1 MKNKL
6 NLSAGVTLIEILIGI
21 VISVIIMAAMYASYD
36 AVNSSYSQITDRA
49 KISQSGRNIL
59 GMMVRDIRQA
69 GFKYFE
75 DTIANSNEP
84 IKITENKGG
93 PNASDD
99 SDCDHIDIVYG
110 DVTYDSSQL
119 DPEDRHTFHRYKI
132 TYYCEPSKIIDKTI
146 IGLATTIDTNAV
158 YKSKLIWIDSDGDG
172 IGTWGIGP
180 AGSKTYQA
188 QIITD
193 YVEDLVFIPKDDNGL
208 EIDPP
213 PTNNNSNKEK
223 VLSIKSVEV
232 ALTVRSVKK
241 FYNYTKKADGTK
253 RKIVDIE
260 DRNAAVE
267 NTDLILRDTITVSVN
282 TRNIGLQ

>member
-6 NLSAGVTLIEILIGI
+6 NNCSGITLIEILIGI
-21 VISVIIMAAMYASYD
+21 VISVIIMGAMYASYE

-49 KISQSGRNIL
+49 KISQSGRNIM

-84 IKITENKGG
+84 IKITEDKGG
-93 PNASDD
+93 PLGADD

-110 DVTYDSSQL
+110 DVTYDSSQA

-132 TYYCEPSKIIDKTI
+132 TYYCEPSQIIDRTI

-158 YKSKLIWIDSDGDG
+158 YKSKLIWIDDDGDG
-172 IGTWGIGP
+172 IGTWGTGA
-180 AGSKTYQA
+180 AGSKTYEA

-193 YVEDLVFIPKDDNGL
+193 YVEDLVFIPKDADGL
-208 EIDPP
+208 RIDPP
-213 PTNNNSNKEK
+213 PTNDNANMAR
-223 VLSIKSVEV
+223 VFDIRSVEV
-232 ALTVRSVKK
+232 ALTVRSVKN
-241 FYNYTKKADGTK
+241 FYNNTTKADGSN
-253 RKIVDIE
+253 RSIDDIE
-260 DRNAAVE
+260 DREDAAE
-267 NTDLILRDTITVSVN
+267 STDLILRDTITVSVN
-282 TRNIGLQ
+282 TRNLGLQ

>member
-6 NLSAGVTLIEILIGI
+6 NVSAGITLIEILIGI

-69 GFKYFE
+69 GYKYFG

-84 IKITENKGG
+84 IKITEGKGG
-93 PNASDD
+93 PTASDD

-110 DVTYDSSQL
+110 DVTYDSSQSN
-119 DPEDRHTFHRYKI
+119 PEDRYTFHRYKI
-132 TYYCEPSKIIDKTI
+132 TYYCEPSKIIDKNI

-158 YKSKLIWIDSDGDG
+158 YKSKLVWIDPDGDG
-172 IGTWGIGP
+172 NGTWGTG
-180 AGSKTYQA
+180 ASGSKTFEA

-193 YVEDLVFIPKDDNGL
+193 YVDDLVFIAKDFNGL
-208 EIDPP
+208 RIDPP

-241 FYNYTKKADGTK
+241 FYNYTTKADGTK

>member
-6 NLSAGVTLIEILIGI
+6 NKCAGVSLIEILIGI
-21 VISVIIMAAMYASYD
+21 VISVIIMGAMYASYE

-69 GFKYFE
+69 GFKYYE
-75 DTIANSNEP
+75 DIIANSNEP

-93 PNASDD
+93 PSASDA

-110 DVTYDSSQL
+110 DVTYDSSQAE
-119 DPEDRHTFHRYKI
+119 PEDRHTFHRYKI
-132 TYYCEPSKIIDKTI
+132 TYYCEPSQIIDKSI
-146 IGLATTIDTNAV
+146 VGLATPIETNAV
-158 YKSKLIWIDSDGDG
+158 YKSKLIWMDDDGDG
-172 IGTWGIGP
+172 NGTWGTGP
-180 AGSKTYQA
+180 AGSKTYEA

-193 YVEDLVFIPKDDNGL
+193 YVEDLVFIPKDINGQV
-208 EIDPP
+208 IDPP
-213 PTNNNSNKEK
+213 PTHDNSNKNK
-223 VLSIKSVEV
+223 VFDIKSVEI

-241 FYNYTKKADGTK
+241 FYDNTTKADGTK
-253 RKIVDIE
+253 RQILDIE
-260 DRNAAVE
+260 DREDAVE

-282 TRNIGLQ
+282 TRNIGL